1 MPEVAVRHLVKKF
14 SSDNKVTTVLND
26 VSFTVADGE
35 FFTLLGPS
43 GCGKSTTLA
52 CVAGLERPDGGSVAV
67 GDAVFAD
74 AEAGTFIPPEGR
86 NLGMVFQSYA
96 LWPHMTVA
104 GNLAL
109 PLKLRQLGKAQQRER
124 IDSALDKVGLVHL
137 RDRYPHQL
145 SGGQQQ
151 RVALA
156 RALAY
161 SPSVLLLDEPLS
173 NLDAKL
179 REQARAWLKRLQAET
194 GITTIYVTHDQH
206 EALAL
211 SDRIAV
217 MSEGNMAQVGTP
229 TEIYEK
235 PAAPE
240 VASFI
245 GRCNFLPGVV
255 QGAPAKGLLA
265 VKLDCNGENVTVQ
278 SGLDLPHGA
287 KATVAV
293 RPEKLRIL
301 RADDEQPRH
310 PHSVVHGR
318 ILRTAY
324 IGARFEHE
332 IAVGD
337 LVLHAD
343 SDTPGTTDEVGLL
356 LDPATCLIY
365 PGETALPDEAAEL
378 ATITS

>member
-1 MPEVAVRHLVKKF
+1 MPEVAVRNLVKSF
-14 SSDNKVTTVLND
+14 GGANKAAGTTVLND

-52 CVAGLERPDGGSVAV
+52 CVAGLERPDGGSIAV
-67 GDAVFAD
+67 GGTVFAD
-74 AEAGTFIPPEGR
+74 TDTFVQPEGR

-104 GNLAL
+104 ANLAL
-109 PLKLRQLGKAQQRER
+109 PLKLRKLNKTRRDER
-124 IDSALDKVGLVHL
+124 IDDALDKVGLLHL

-161 SPSVLLLDEPLS
+161 APSVLLLDEPLS

-179 REQARAWLKRLQAET
+179 REQARAWLKRLQADT

-217 MSEGNMAQVGTP
+217 LSEGHLVQVGTP
-229 TEIYEK
+229 TEIYEA
-235 PAAPE
+235 PAVPE

-255 QGAPAKGLLA
+255 QDETAGRL
-265 VKLDCNGENVTVQ
+265 VIKLDCNGETVTVK
-278 SGLDLPHGA
+278 SDVDLRHGA
-287 KATVAV
+287 KATVAI
-293 RPEKLRIL
+293 RPEKLRIVTP
-301 RADDEQPRH
+301 DEPGALT
-310 PHSVVHGR
+310 GR
-318 ILRTAY
+318 VLTTAY

-343 SDTPGTTDEVGLL
+343 SAVAGTTGEVGLL
-356 LDPATCLIY
+356 LDPGACLVY
-365 PGETALPDEAAEL
+365 PGGAALPEEAAEL
-378 ATITS
+378 ATIRSS